1 MMLLTEAA
9 NTQRCQMDLEEPSFP
24 IRAKPTY
31 GLSLSSQNPSRS
43 HHRKQIGDHR
53 RVQYT
58 GSMPGTSKTKITPV
72 GVVGKVLRILE
83 LLDRSPAGLQLKD
96 IARLTTLNKST
107 AHRFL
112 RHLEGEG
119 YLFRDGAGAYMIGP
133 RLVRFGSGISSQAML
148 SRISRPVL
156 EQVWSA
162 TGETVNLATLAGPDI
177 LYVDVLESLHTFR
190 LVSQIGSRRPLSCTA
205 LGKAMLAAMSVEQRE
220 SLLPS
225 LRFES
230 ATARSITSIPKL
242 RKDLAQIM
250 QLGYAL
256 DDEEAVTGARCVG
269 AAILDANGKVAGGIS
284 ISGPTARI
292 NKTNLASIAKTVKH
306 AALEISTRLGL
317 PKKS

>member
-1 MMLLTEAA
+1 V
-9 NTQRCQMDLEEPSFP
+9 NDRK
-24 IRAKPTY
+24 RA
-31 GLSLSSQNPSRS
+31 RS
-43 HHRKQIGDHR
+43 DQ

-58 GSMPGTSKTKITPV
+58 GFMPASSKTKTTPV

-96 IARLTTLNKST
+96 IARLTGLNKST

-112 RHLEGEG
+112 KHLEGEG
-119 YLFRDGAGAYMIGP
+119 YLFRDDSGAYMIGP
-133 RLVRFGSGISSQAML
+133 RLVRFGTGVSYQAML

-162 TGETVNLATLAGPDI
+162 TGETVNLATLVGPEI
-177 LYVDVLESLHTFR
+177 LYLDVMESLHTFR
-190 LVSQIGSRRPLSCTA
+190 LVSQIGSRRPISCTS
-205 LGKAMLAAMSVEQRE
+205 LGKAMLAAMPTGQQEL
-220 SLLPS
+220 LLPT
-225 LRFES
+225 LHFES
-230 ATARSITSIPKL
+230 TTPRSITSVARL
-242 RKDLAQIM
+242 RKDLAQIA

-256 DDEEAVTGARCVG
+256 DDEEAVSGARCVG

-292 NKTNLASIAKTVKH
+292 NKTNLASIAQTVKL

-317 PKKS
+317 PKKG